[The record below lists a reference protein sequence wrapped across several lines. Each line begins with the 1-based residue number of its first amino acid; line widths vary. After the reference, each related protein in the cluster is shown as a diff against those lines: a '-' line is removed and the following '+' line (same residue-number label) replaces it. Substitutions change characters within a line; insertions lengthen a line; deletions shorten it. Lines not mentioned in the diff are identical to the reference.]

1 MTIRRYVA
9 TMQIRGARILLTG
22 ASGGLGEAI
31 ARELAS
37 KGAHLVLT
45 ARRAEVL
52 EALAAD
58 LNAEVLVA
66 DLADRADQD
75 RVCEAAEDCDAV
87 IANAGIDREPGL
99 SPDRVEVL
107 DRVLEVNLRAPMVL
121 AQRYASSRIASG
133 KQGAIVFMGSLAS
146 LSSNPGTRMYCATK
160 FGLRGYSLALSQ
172 ELEGTGVT
180 ASLVLPGFIRDAGM
194 FYNNELELPTGVRTS
209 TPQDVA
215 NAVVVALTDAPMEVY
230 VAPPEMR
237 LGAKL
242 STVAPRFSSWVM
254 KRVGAAER
262 TGAAGFN
269 EPEG

>member
-58 LNAEVLVA
+58 INAEVLVA

-75 RVCEAAEDCDAV
+75 RVCEAAENCDAV

-133 KQGAIVFMGSLAS
+133 KQGAIVFMGHWRACRA
-146 LSSNPGTRMYCATK
+146 TR
-160 FGLRGYSLALSQ
+160 
-172 ELEGTGVT
+172 
-180 ASLVLPGFIRDAGM
+180 
-194 FYNNELELPTGVRTS
+194 
-209 TPQDVA
+209 
-215 NAVVVALTDAPMEVY
+215 APACT
-230 VAPPEMR
+230 APPSS
-237 LGAKL
+237 AC
-242 STVAPRFSSWVM
+242 VAIRSRCPRNS
-254 KRVGAAER
+254 KGP
-262 TGAAGFN
+262 G
-269 EPEG
+269 